1 MLRDDRLRVIVCLG
15 PSEIPESK
23 NRSVFLSG
31 LKDLSPNVWFPA
43 DLSSCPKGVLLTV
56 EYTASFSAFTCMVQI
71 DAHSSV
77 ESL

>member
-1 MLRDDRLRVIVCLG
+1 MLRDDRSRVILRLG
-15 PSEIPESK
+15 PSAIPESK

-56 EYTASFSAFTCMVQI
+56 EYTASSSAFTCMVQI
-71 DAHSSV
+71 NAHSSV